1 MSCSPGLANTGII
14 PSNFFTKFFLT
25 KAFYTSDA
33 ASYSAFVGLFT
44 RGLKGGE
51 YVHNSPS
58 IFFDTSAGKFIQK
71 LWDSE
76 TSPML
81 LLKLKPIVMG
91 VAFIFQSVYQQM
103 KYKEV
108 QFSAPN
114 KICADGGETA
124 SKLYDWSLLEVHKVH
139 K

>member
-1 MSCSPGLANTGII
+1 M
-14 PSNFFTKFFLT
+14 KYFLV

-44 RGLKGGE
+44 QGLKGGE

-58 IFFDTSAGKFIQK
+58 IFFDTSAGKFFQK

-76 TSPML
+76 KSPRL
-81 LLKLKPIVMG
+81 LLKLKPVVMA
-91 VAFIFQSVYQQM
+91 VAFVCQSLYQQIM
-103 KYKEV
+103 YKEV

-114 KICADGGETA
+114 KICTSGSDAA
-124 SKLYDWSLLEVHKVH
+124 SKLYDWSLLEVHNKAV
-139 K
+139 